1 MRARARR
8 PSDLIPSSV
17 CDTQSRFIL
26 SPCVTHSLDLGR
38 AAPPRRARAT
48 ARDGDATAMGASKS
62 AARANDARSGAQARI
77 RVRET
82 TRRRAMR
89 RTTRDANDDDDD
101 DDDDG
106 ATASRDA
113 NGAVVVVRARP
124 NGRRRASGGSNA
136 MEGRSRRDD

>member
-1 MRARARR
+1 
-8 PSDLIPSSV
+8 
-17 CDTQSRFIL
+17 
-26 SPCVTHSLDLGR
+26 VTHSLDLGR

-89 RTTRDANDDDDD
+89 TTRDAKDDARCDDDDD
-101 DDDDG
+101 DDDGG

-136 MEGRSRRDD
+136 MEVRTRRDD